1 MIRRG
6 EEKKQFEFK
15 GSLLSLKQSKL
26 KFAPTSLKK
35 IYYVDTLNI
44 YSSVALTRV
53 PAVYVINVRVIRFY
67 WMLM

>member
-1 MIRRG
+1 MA
-6 EEKKQFEFK
+6 FH
-15 GSLLSLKQSKL
+15 LLEMLNL
-26 KFAPTSLKK
+26 LRTSLKK

>member
-1 MIRRG
+1 MA
-6 EEKKQFEFK
+6 FH
-15 GSLLSLKQSKL
+15 LLEMLNLLQQVW
-26 KFAPTSLKK
+26 K

>member
-1 MIRRG
+1 MA
-6 EEKKQFEFK
+6 FH
-15 GSLLSLKQSKL
+15 LLEMLNL
-26 KFAPTSLKK
+26 LRTSLKK

-53 PAVYVINVRVIRFY
+53 PAVYVIYVRVIRFY